1 MTKNNRTWP
10 ILQES
15 WVTAALKYL
24 SIFLYSRKFFLQLIK
39 SNQFDIWH
47 TLWLC
52 CFSLTGWR
60 SMYQW
65 VNGCLW
71 LSDILHSKEWYK
83 MRMSDKTVVKNPV
96 NLIKAAFTVSATS
109 LRLNDFY
116 SESRLIY
123 PQSLCLPYFPPLPEI
138 CDLPTNYKQCQI
150 IRDPPTPLLLH
161 CSYQTDRRAATLR
174 SPESFI
180 LCVKLLCNL

>member
-1 MTKNNRTWP
+1 M
-10 ILQES
+10 
-15 WVTAALKYL
+15 
-24 SIFLYSRKFFLQLIK
+24 
-39 SNQFDIWH
+39 
-47 TLWLC
+47 
-52 CFSLTGWR
+52 
-60 SMYQW
+60 
-65 VNGCLW
+65 
-71 LSDILHSKEWYK
+71 

-161 CSYQTDRRAATLR
+161 SSYQTDRRAATLR

-180 LCVKLLCNL
+180 LCVKVLCNL